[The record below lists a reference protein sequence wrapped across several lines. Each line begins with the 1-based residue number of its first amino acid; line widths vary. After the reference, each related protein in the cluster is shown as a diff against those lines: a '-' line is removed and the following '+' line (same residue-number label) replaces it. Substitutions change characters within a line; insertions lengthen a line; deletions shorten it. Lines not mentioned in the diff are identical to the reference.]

1 MPEEVVTRSNTAS
14 PTITDTNFTT
24 NTEPSSSSSA
34 ATLASTPTTS
44 AAPEINGIMPQIEAT
59 WPVV

>member
-24 NTEPSSSSSA
+24 NTEPSSSSA

-44 AAPEINGIMPQIEAT
+44 AASEINGIMPQIEAT